1 MFNTNLTNLNKTNS
15 GLYYKKKKTNYTTSL
30 YASYKCDIPS
40 LCKST
45 QEIIEDMIQIKF
57 QKINF
62 LPFYILTASGHYMLS
77 MYGKEQREQ
86 ALKFIL
92 SYSMG
97 KIESYRFEKTSG

>member
-1 MFNTNLTNLNKTNS
+1 M
-15 GLYYKKKKTNYTTSL
+15 Y
-30 YASYKCDIPS
+30 DIPS

-45 QEIIEDMIQIKF
+45 QEIIEDMIQLKF
-57 QKINF
+57 QKNAFF

-92 SYSMG
+92 SYSIG